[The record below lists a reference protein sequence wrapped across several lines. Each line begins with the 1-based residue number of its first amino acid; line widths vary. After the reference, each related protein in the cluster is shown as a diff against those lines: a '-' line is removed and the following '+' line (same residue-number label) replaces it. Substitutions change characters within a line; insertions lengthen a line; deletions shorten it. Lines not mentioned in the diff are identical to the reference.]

1 MIKFEI
7 TNEHDVE
14 YLEVSGGLEEV
25 CADLAILVNMIYNGC
40 RRADVSEETASEFQ
54 RLITTAFLFP
64 FSPVWKKRNVDGA
77 FMITKKEAQP

>member
-7 TNEHDVE
+7 TNEHNVGC
-14 YLEVSGGLEEV
+14 LEVSGGLEEV
-25 CADLAILVNMIYNGC
+25 CADLAVLVNRIYNGC

-64 FSPVWKKRNVDGA
+64 FSPVWKKREVDGA
-77 FMITKKEAQP
+77 FIITKKELGK